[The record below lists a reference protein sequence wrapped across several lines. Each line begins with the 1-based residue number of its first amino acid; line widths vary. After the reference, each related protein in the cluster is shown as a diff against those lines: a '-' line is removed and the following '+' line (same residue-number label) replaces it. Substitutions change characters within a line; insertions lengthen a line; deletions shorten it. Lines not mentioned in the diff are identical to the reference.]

1 MRKNELM
8 KEILALPPAEQ
19 REIFD
24 LLRGQVGLGE
34 SGASMDGAPE
44 KKRVDPWGT
53 VYREMAKT
61 FRGTT
66 AR

>member
-1 MRKNELM
+1 MRKNELV

-24 LLRGQVGLGE
+24 LLRGQVGMGE
-34 SGASMDGAPE
+34 TGGGAQQGQE

-61 FRGTT
+61 FRGTPG
-66 AR
+66 R